1 MPRRRQIA
9 AHNSA
14 APDEVSE
21 SESGYGSVLQQLVLE
36 WYQANG
42 RRLPWRETQDAYR
55 IWLSEIMLQ
64 QTTVAAVIPYFQRF
78 IVRFPTVEV
87 LAAAEVEEVLRHWE
101 GLGYYSRARNL
112 HRAAG
117 VICGE
122 HGGEFP
128 RSPAALQTLPGIGRY
143 TAGAIAAFAWDLPAP
158 ILEAN
163 TERLYARLTALTEP
177 SDATSGRKKLWE
189 FAESIVPRRR
199 AGDFNQALMDLGS
212 RICTPVAPH
221 CGECPLAALCR
232 ARQEGR
238 AEQFPV
244 RRPRAAVTEISE
256 LAVVLERAGEVLLR
270 QRGLSER
277 WAGMHDFPRLEL
289 SPELG
294 RELPSMEWSSQRGGQ
309 RQKVHRKPQGR
320 SLFAADS
327 QVLPEAL
334 QPLIEQF
341 TGLRAGTLLGTLQT
355 VYSVTRYRVSL
366 TVIRCTLADG
376 AAEPAAGWC
385 WHPLISLEELP
396 MPTTARKI
404 VNWLRSGAE

>member
-9 AHNSA
+9 SRSSA
-14 APDEVSE
+14 DPDEVSE
-21 SESGYGSVLQQLVLE
+21 SESGYGTVLQQLVLQ
-36 WYQANG
+36 WYGENG

-78 IVRFPTVEV
+78 IVRFPTVQA
-87 LAAAEVEEVLRHWE
+87 LAAADVDEVLRHWE

-128 RSPAALQTLPGIGRY
+128 RSLEKLQTLPGIGRY

-177 SDATSGRKKLWE
+177 SDSTSGRKKLWE
-189 FAESIVPRRR
+189 FAESIVPRSR

-221 CGECPLAALCR
+221 CDDCPLAALCR

-244 RRPRAAVTEISE
+244 RRPRAAVTELSE
-256 LAVVLERAGEVLLR
+256 LAVVLERGGEVLLR

-277 WAGMHDFPRLEL
+277 WAGMHDFPRIEL

-294 RELPSMEWSSQRGGQ
+294 REIPSMEWSSQRAGQ
-309 RQKVHRKPQGR
+309 KQKVPRKPRGR
-320 SLFAADS
+320 SLFTADS
-327 QVLPEAL
+327 DVLPEAL
-334 QPLIEQF
+334 QPLIERS
-341 TGLRAGTLLGTLQT
+341 TGLRAGALAGTLHT
-355 VYSVTRYRVSL
+355 VYAVTRYRVSL
-366 TVIRCTLADG
+366 TVIRCAPADRG
-376 AAEPAAGWC
+376 AEPAVGWC
-385 WHPLISLEELP
+385 WHPLESLEKLP

-404 VNWLRSGAE
+404 VNWLQSGTE

>member
-1 MPRRRQIA
+1 MPRRRPIA
-9 AHNSA
+9 ARSSA
-14 APDEVSE
+14 DSDEVSE
-21 SESGYGSVLQQLVLE
+21 SESGYGGVLQQLVLQ
-36 WYQANG
+36 WYEGNG

-78 IVRFPTVEV
+78 IVRFPTVDV
-87 LAAAEVEEVLRHWE
+87 LAAADVEEVLRHWE

-128 RSPAALQTLPGIGRY
+128 RSLTALQALPGIGRY

-177 SDATSGRKKLWE
+177 SDSTSGRKKLWA
-189 FAESIVPRRR
+189 FAESIVPQRR

-212 RICTPVAPH
+212 RVCTPVAPH

-244 RRPRAAVTEISE
+244 RRPRAAVTELSE
-256 LAVVLERAGEVLLR
+256 LAVVLERGGQVLLR

-277 WAGMHDFPRLEL
+277 WAGMHDFPRFEL

-294 RELPSMEWSSQRGGQ
+294 REIPSMEWSSQCGGKREKVQRGP
-309 RQKVHRKPQGR
+309 RSR
-320 SLFAADS
+320 SLFTADGEL
-327 QVLPEAL
+327 LPEAL
-334 QPLIEQF
+334 QPLIERS
-341 TGLRAGTLLGTLQT
+341 TGLRAGALLGTLQT

-366 TVIRCTLADG
+366 MVVRCATADQG
-376 AAEPAAGWC
+376 TQPASGWC
-385 WHPLISLEELP
+385 WHPLKSLDELP
-396 MPTTARKI
+396 LPTTARKI
-404 VNWLRSGAE
+404 VNWLQSGAE